1 MKEKIGYV
9 ISMVIWMLWAVG
21 SIIVGFMMLGAGTQL
36 CVDKLSSTPDPDE
49 EEDE

>member
-9 ISMVIWMLWAVG
+9 ISMVIWMLWAIG
-21 SIIVGFMMLGAGTQL
+21 SIIIGFLMLGIGTQL
-36 CVDKLSSTPDPDE
+36 CVDKLTEKPTFDE

>member
-9 ISMVIWMLWAVG
+9 ISIVIQMLWAVG
-21 SIIVGFMMLGAGTQL
+21 SIIVGFMMLGVGTQL
-36 CVDKLSSTPDPDE
+36 CVDKLTEKPALDE

>member
-21 SIIVGFMMLGAGTQL
+21 SIIVGFLMLGISTQL
-36 CVDKLSSTPDPDE
+36 CVDKLSSTPDE